1 VSRLASAAVLQRWG
15 ESLILLPGGLPR
27 NVQETHFG
35 RKLGR
40 FLDLAGERLNN
51 EESMSVRAGGAEDMF
66 LDVKDLAVRKVP
78 IRKSYVPG
86 SIDYQTAEIKQVEPL
101 EVNATAELLDGQI
114 RIAGD
119 IETKVELV
127 CARCLEPVMEEVSRT
142 FDLFYSPLPKGVKPE
157 EARLKE
163 DDAEI
168 GFFEGEGLFLA
179 DVLREQVLLALPM
192 KVICRGDC
200 RGLCPNCGANLNHE
214 ECRCETHATDPRLAP
229 LARLKQDWLK
239 KQ

>member
-1 VSRLASAAVLQRWG
+1 
-15 ESLILLPGGLPR
+15 
-27 NVQETHFG
+27 
-35 RKLGR
+35 
-40 FLDLAGERLNN
+40 
-51 EESMSVRAGGAEDMF
+51 M
-66 LDVKDLAVRKVP
+66 
-78 IRKSYVPG
+78 
-86 SIDYQTAEIKQVEPL
+86 
-101 EVNATAELLDGQI
+101 
-114 RIAGD
+114 
-119 IETKVELV
+119 
-127 CARCLEPVMEEVSRT
+127 CARCLEPVVEEVSRT

-157 EARLKE
+157 EAQLKE

-192 KVICRGDC
+192 KVICRSDC
-200 RGLCPNCGANLNHE
+200 RGLCASCGANLNHE